1 MLSSMASTW
10 HTGGVIDPDV
20 RAALVESQRL
30 GFLGERPIDE
40 VVEHARAFGS
50 AVADVSGCVA
60 DLGSGGG
67 VPGLVLA
74 HDRPDLA
81 MLLVDR
87 RAKRTD
93 FLARVVRRLGWTDR
107 VTVVCADVA
116 DVISSGEFVV
126 DAAVA
131 RGFGPPMVTLTLGA
145 RLVRSGGKIVISE
158 PPSGDRWV
166 SEMYAELGV
175 RRTDVTGGQVSIFER
190 SAV

>member
-1 MLSSMASTW
+1 M
-10 HTGGVIDPDV
+10 IDPDV